1 VVGTCA
7 FYFKI
12 IGFLKKD
19 VEHAVTGSVKP
30 LQIFQNAWK
39 MSAVDAFFAFVR
51 LNLKSGED
59 EESCLNFLETL
70 DITPNDKSYC
80 IGMLE
85 RRIQFNMFAGNIPA
99 QPTSAIPYEASYPH
113 EINSSPQIQLE
124 IMRVALAGIQF
135 CKMKIDD
142 QDSEEDTDSE

>member
-1 VVGTCA
+1 
-7 FYFKI
+7 
-12 IGFLKKD
+12 
-19 VEHAVTGSVKP
+19 
-30 LQIFQNAWK
+30 

-70 DITPNDKSYC
+70 DITHNDKSYC

-85 RRIQFNMFAGNIPA
+85 RRIQFNIFAGTFTA
-99 QPTSAIPYEASYPH
+99 QPTSALPYDASYPH
-113 EINSSPQIQLE
+113 EINSNPQIQLE
-124 IMRVALAGIQF
+124 IMRVAMAGIQF
-135 CKMKIDD
+135 CKMKIDN